1 VASLHAVDLALS
13 CFTRIVGIREGRIA
27 FDLPAAQVGEA
38 QLQALYGHADRSAWP
53 EPKACALATP
63 PAIPPVLA
71 CR

>member
-1 VASLHAVDLALS
+1 VDLALS
-13 CFTRIVGIREGRIA
+13 CFARIVGIREGRIA

-38 QLQALYGHADRSAWP
+38 QLQALYGHADGSAWP